1 MVYPENF
8 TGYKNDDDVD
18 NDSIVEEE
26 DVDNYKGGQF
36 TMYAT
41 GMYLTLNDA
50 AIDAAMQLF
59 VICRI
64 NK

>member
-26 DVDNYKGGQF
+26 DVDNYKGG
-36 TMYAT
+36 
-41 GMYLTLNDA
+41 
-50 AIDAAMQLF
+50 
-59 VICRI
+59 
-64 NK
+64 